1 MKTRPLYLVIG
12 MLTLSVLALPSAHA
26 QQGNAAQKAYYT
38 AIAAETAGD
47 VDGAQA
53 SYERVLKLNPR
64 HAEARYRLGQL
75 KINRDKIV
83 ARAQERKISRVKI
96 AEFRVEDAE
105 FGDAVKALGIHI
117 ENATKDREEQVLPNF
132 IIQDPS
138 NTLAK
143 SKVTLRMRQAPS
155 GEILKHMLQMV
166 NAKVRY
172 DQHAV
177 VIMPR

>member
-1 MKTRPLYLVIG
+1 M
-12 MLTLSVLALPSAHA
+12 
-26 QQGNAAQKAYYT
+26 
-38 AIAAETAGD
+38 
-47 VDGAQA
+47 
-53 SYERVLKLNPR
+53 
-64 HAEARYRLGQL
+64 
-75 KINRDKIV
+75 
-83 ARAQERKISRVKI
+83 KI